1 VESRRLFFSLCF
13 SAQQQQLLA
22 PYQQWALQACPGAK
36 AVAVTNLHLTL
47 FFLGQVT
54 AEQQQLLLQSA
65 AKLRS
70 AAFELELDYLAGFRQ
85 PKILYLAPS
94 SIPPALLLL
103 QQQLAQFCQVQG
115 FTEPH
120 AEYRPHITLAR
131 QALFEGQQRVTP
143 LRLKVREFALYHSRR
158 EGEALEY
165 LPLQRFKL
173 IS

>member
-1 VESRRLFFSLCF
+1 M
-13 SAQQQQLLA
+13 
-22 PYQQWALQACPGAK
+22 
-36 AVAVTNLHLTL
+36 
-47 FFLGQVT
+47 
-54 AEQQQLLLQSA
+54 
-65 AKLRS
+65 
-70 AAFELELDYLAGFRQ
+70 AGFRQ

-120 AEYRPHITLAR
+120 TEYRPHITLAR

-143 LRLKVREFALYHSRR
+143 LGLKVREFALYQSRR
-158 EGEALEY
+158 ESEALEY